1 MKRLMIQAD
10 EALIERA
17 RQRAAERGVSIAR
30 VVRDALERELG
41 DRQAPPAAESVGSVD
56 CELIVEA
63 RRTADDDAFTPD
75 PWR

>member
-41 DRQAPPAAESVGSVD
+41 DGQVPPAPESVGTVD
-56 CELIVEA
+56 CALIIDA
-63 RRTADDDAFTPD
+63 RRTADDDVFTPD